1 MTAYGLDNISTI
13 ILIRELDKR
22 VFYFDGT
29 DSTLSS
35 ITEESVQLL
44 KEALNTCLEEHT
56 DVILQRVQE
65 NMEHFENDH

>member
-13 ILIRELDKR
+13 ILIRELDRR

-44 KEALNTCLEEHT
+44 KEALDTCLEEHT

>member
-13 ILIRELDKR
+13 ILIRELDRR

-35 ITEESVQLL
+35 ITEESVQAL

-65 NMEHFENDH
+65 NMEHFEND

>member
-13 ILIRELDKR
+13 ILIRELDRR

-44 KEALNTCLEEHT
+44 KEALDTCLEEHT

-65 NMEHFENDH
+65 NMEHFDNDH

>member
-1 MTAYGLDNISTI
+1 MSAYGLDNISTI
-13 ILIRELDKR
+13 ILIRELDRR

-65 NMEHFENDH
+65 NMEHFEND

>member
-13 ILIRELDKR
+13 ILIRELDRR

-35 ITEESVQLL
+35 ITEESVQSL
-44 KEALNTCLEEHT
+44 KESLNTCLEEHT

>member
-1 MTAYGLDNISTI
+1 MTAYGLENISTI
-13 ILIRELDKR
+13 ILIRELDRR

-35 ITEESVQLL
+35 ITEESVQAL

-65 NMEHFENDH
+65 NMEHFEND

>member
-1 MTAYGLDNISTI
+1 MSAYGLENISTI
-13 ILIRELDKR
+13 ILIRELDRR

-35 ITEESVQLL
+35 ITEESVQAL

-65 NMEHFENDH
+65 NMEHFEND

>member
-1 MTAYGLDNISTI
+1 MSAYGLENISTI
-13 ILIRELDKR
+13 ILIRELDRR

-35 ITEESVQLL
+35 ITEESVQSL

-65 NMEHFENDH
+65 NMEHFEND

>member
-1 MTAYGLDNISTI
+1 MSAYGLENISTI
-13 ILIRELDKR
+13 ILIRELDRR

-65 NMEHFENDH
+65 NMEHFEND

>member
-1 MTAYGLDNISTI
+1 MSAYGLDNISTI
-13 ILIRELDKR
+13 ILIRELDRR

-35 ITEESVQLL
+35 ITEESVQAL

-65 NMEHFENDH
+65 NMEHFEND

>member
-13 ILIRELDKR
+13 ILIRELDRR

-35 ITEESVQLL
+35 ITEESVQAL

>member
-13 ILIRELDKR
+13 ILIRELDRR

-35 ITEESVQLL
+35 ITEESVQALN
-44 KEALNTCLEEHT
+44 EALNTCLEEHT

>member
-13 ILIRELDKR
+13 ILIRELDRR

-35 ITEESVQLL
+35 ITEESVQALN
-44 KEALNTCLEEHT
+44 EALNTCLEEHT

-65 NMEHFENDH
+65 NMEHLENDH

>member
-1 MTAYGLDNISTI
+1 MSAYGLENISTI
-13 ILIRELDKR
+13 ILIRELDRR

-35 ITEESVQLL
+35 ITEESVQSL
-44 KEALNTCLEEHT
+44 KESLNTCLEEHT

-65 NMEHFENDH
+65 NMEHFEND

>member
-1 MTAYGLDNISTI
+1 MSAYGLENISTI
-13 ILIRELDKR
+13 ILIRELDRR

-35 ITEESVQLL
+35 ITEESVQAL
-44 KEALNTCLEEHT
+44 KEALDTCLEEHT

-65 NMEHFENDH
+65 NMEHFEND

>member
-1 MTAYGLDNISTI
+1 MSAYGLENISTI
-13 ILIRELDKR
+13 ILIRELDRR

-35 ITEESVQLL
+35 ITEESVQAL
-44 KEALNTCLEEHT
+44 KESLNTCLEEHT

-65 NMEHFENDH
+65 NMEHFEND

>member
-13 ILIRELDKR
+13 ILIRELDRR

-44 KEALNTCLEEHT
+44 KESLNTCLEEHT

-65 NMEHFENDH
+65 NMEHFEND